1 MSDNR
6 FSQIAGGKPPAA
18 KYACMREICYGD
30 LVKYM
35 HLANGPCSFKK
46 VYDRFEQAEQ
56 GLQLLL
62 FAIINTLIFEA
73 MKTDRL
79 RFLSQTFPTNFKAMC
94 R

>member
-1 MSDNR
+1 
-6 FSQIAGGKPPAA
+6 
-18 KYACMREICYGD
+18 
-30 LVKYM
+30 V
-35 HLANGPCSFKK
+35 HLSNEPRSFEEMCA
-46 VYDRFEQAEQ
+46 RFEQAEQ

-62 FAIINTLIFEA
+62 FAIINTFIFEA

>member
-1 MSDNR
+1 VHLSNEPR
-6 FSQIAGGKPPAA
+6 SFEEVCGG
-18 KYACMREICYGD
+18 
-30 LVKYM
+30 
-35 HLANGPCSFKK
+35 
-46 VYDRFEQAEQ
+46 FEQAEQ

-62 FAIINTLIFEA
+62 FAIINTFIFEA

>member
-1 MSDNR
+1 MSGNR
-6 FSQIAGGKPPAA
+6 FSQIAGGMLPAA
-18 KYACMREICYGD
+18 K
-30 LVKYM
+30 
-35 HLANGPCSFKK
+35 CSFEE
-46 VYDRFEQAEQ
+46 VCDRFEQAEQ

-62 FAIINTLIFEA
+62 FAIINTFIFEA